1 MLHVSLFIEL
11 LRSRPRVTF
20 WFVTLAQAFVW
31 WLLPSLFY
39 SAPPGE
45 LADILALGR
54 EFQLGTWRGPPLAYW
69 MAEIAFRIAGMP
81 GVYLLS
87 QACVVLAYWAVFLL
101 ARAVVGI
108 HHAVIAV
115 TLMIGVSAMTL
126 PTPEFGPSV
135 MAMPL
140 TALAV
145 LHFWRA
151 VGEGRR
157 SSWFLLAVT
166 IGLLLLTTYAGLILV
181 AVLLVILLASARG
194 RATLRTVEPWM
205 AGIVVIVTLL
215 PHIIWIDAGGGEG
228 LLAGVLGRWRDIDPA
243 ADAVRWL
250 RMLALLALAH
260 AGLLVLVVL
269 SAGWWMRKPD
279 TAPNFT
285 RGVVGP
291 FAHRLVYL
299 VATIPALVAT
309 LVAVLAG
316 ERVSVGALAP
326 YLMMSGLATV
336 VAAGPV
342 IAVHRQ
348 RTVGFAWTLLLLLPP
363 AAMIAAIVTL
373 PWVASVE
380 LKVSMPANDMG
391 RFFAESFERRTG
403 RPLAVVAGEPQLAAV
418 VAVGAPSRP
427 SVYDY
432 LRPDRTPWVTEADIL
447 ANGAIVLWSAADTA
461 GAPPPEIRARFPGI
475 VPELPRAFDRVIQGR
490 LPLTRI
496 GWGMIRP
503 RAAP

>member
-11 LRSRPRVTF
+11 LRSRPRATF
-20 WFVTLAQAFVW
+20 WFATLAQAFVW

-45 LADILALGR
+45 LADVLALGH

-69 MAEIAFRIAGMP
+69 MAEIAFRMAGMP
-81 GVYLLS
+81 GVYLLA
-87 QACVVLAYWAVFLL
+87 QACVALAYWAVFSL

-115 TLMIGVSAMTL
+115 ALMIGVSAMTL

-140 TALAV
+140 AALVV

-166 IGLLLLTTYAGLILV
+166 IGLLLLTTYAGLILI
-181 AVLLVILLASARG
+181 AVLLAVLVASARG

-205 AGIVVIVTLL
+205 AGIVIIVTLL
-215 PHIIWIDAGGGEG
+215 PHIIWLDAGGGEG
-228 LLAGVLGRWRDIDPA
+228 LTSALLRRWREIDPT
-243 ADAVRWL
+243 ADTGRWL
-250 RMLALLALAH
+250 RMLALLAIAH
-260 AGLLVLVVL
+260 AGLVVLVVL

-279 TAPNFT
+279 TAPSFV
-285 RGVVGP
+285 RGAIGP
-291 FAHRLVYL
+291 FARRLVYL
-299 VATIPALVAT
+299 VATIPAFVAT

-326 YLMMSGLATV
+326 HLMMSGLATV

-348 RTVGFAWTLLLLLPP
+348 RIVGFAWALLLLLPP

-373 PWVASVE
+373 PWVAGVE
-380 LKVSMPANDMG
+380 LKVAMPAADMG
-391 RFFAESFERRTG
+391 QFFAESFERRTG

-432 LRPDRTPWVTEADIL
+432 LRPDRTPWVAEADIL
-447 ANGAIVLWSAADTA
+447 ANGAVVLWIAADTA
-461 GAPPPEIRARFPGI
+461 GAPPPEIRARFPDI
-475 VPELPRAFDRVIQGR
+475 VPELPRAFDRAIQGR

-503 RAAP
+503 RATP